1 MTVKIGNHE
10 FDWVSYDESGDV
22 LYLSKG
28 PPEEARDTMASP
40 EGHAVRLDLAG
51 EVIGLTLVNARWLL
65 EKQGEITVTVPER
78 LTARSDALAA
88 ALAG

>member
-1 MTVKIGNHE
+1 MTVKIGSHE

-28 PPEEARDTMASP
+28 APDEAGDTMASP
-40 EGHAVRLDLAG
+40 EGHAVRLDRDG

-65 EKQGEITVTVPER
+65 EQEGEITVTVPER
-78 LTARSDALAA
+78 LTAQSDALTAA
-88 ALAG
+88 FTG